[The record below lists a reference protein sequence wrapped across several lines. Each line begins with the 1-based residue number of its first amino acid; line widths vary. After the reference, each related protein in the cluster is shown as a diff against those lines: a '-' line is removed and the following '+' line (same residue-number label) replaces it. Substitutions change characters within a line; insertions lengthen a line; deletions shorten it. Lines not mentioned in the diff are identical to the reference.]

1 MRRARAAVVAAAS
14 TLSALTL
21 GSAAVTATMAA
32 SHPVATR
39 AVPAPEA
46 FAPHSPST
54 SASPTESAPGA
65 TGTSTPP
72 PATGGA
78 AERVSLNHRLP
89 AQALGM
95 VAPPDETLH
104 EDTEVLNKPK
114 KIEKVKV
121 DKVKHT
127 GGELLAMPSQGPIT
141 SRFGM
146 RFHPVLRV
154 YKLHTGTDFGSAC
167 GTPVGASA
175 PGTVTFAGWGG
186 GYGIR
191 VVVDHGMIKGHHVQT
206 SYSHLEK
213 LGVHAGQKV
222 ETGDGLGLTGN
233 TGYSTGCH
241 LHFEVIVDGQFTDPE
256 PWLNGRA
263 VVVDLSRF
271 SSHIPG
277 GGLPGGSPSPSGSAS
292 PSVSPSA
299 PTSPRTRPSTS
310 PSTPQS
316 SQQPTSAPT
325 RDDSTSPESSE
336 LSTAPPSTTSETGTP
351 SVPKPSASASPPSPS
366 APTSTSSSTG
376 TSPSSSASAP
386 PSDTPSDTPS
396 EPRPGGS
403 ASAST
408 EPEPS
413 LSEDPTPS

>member
-1 MRRARAAVVAAAS
+1 
-14 TLSALTL
+14 
-21 GSAAVTATMAA
+21 MAA

-39 AVPAPEA
+39 AVPAPEPI
-46 FAPHSPST
+46 APHSPST

-65 TGTSTPP
+65 TGTSAPP

-127 GGELLAMPSQGPIT
+127 GSELLAMPSNGPIT

-146 RFHPVLRV
+146 RFHPVLKV
-154 YKLHTGTDFGSAC
+154 YKLHTGTDFGSPC

-206 SYSHLEK
+206 SYNHLEK

-222 ETGDGLGLTGN
+222 ETGDGLGLIGT

-263 VVVDLSRF
+263 VVVDLSKF

-299 PTSPRTRPSTS
+299 PTSPSTS
-310 PSTPQS
+310 PSTWPS
-316 SQQPTSAPT
+316 TPEGSRQPTTSTPT
-325 RDDSTSPESSE
+325 PEDSESPESPE
-336 LSTAPPSTTSETGTP
+336 VPTARPSTPSTSEGRTP
-351 SVPKPSASASPPSPS
+351 SAPKPSASTSRPSPS
-366 APTSTSSSTG
+366 ASTPTG
-376 TSPSSSASAP
+376 PNPSSSASQP
-386 PSDTPSDTPS
+386 PSDAPSGS
-396 EPRPGGS
+396 QSGG
-403 ASAST
+403 APSAST

-413 LSEDPTPS
+413 LSQEPTPS

>member
-14 TLSALTL
+14 ALSALTL
-21 GSAAVTATMAA
+21 GSAAVSATVAA
-32 SHPVATR
+32 SHPVVTQ
-39 AVPAPEA
+39 AVPAPEQV
-46 FAPHSPST
+46 APHAPST

-65 TGTSTPP
+65 TGAPTPP
-72 PATGGA
+72 PSTGGT
-78 AERVSLNHRLP
+78 AERVSVSHRLP
-89 AQALGM
+89 AQAFGM
-95 VAPPDETLH
+95 VAPPEETLH

-121 DKVKHT
+121 EKVKHK
-127 GGELLAMPSQGPIT
+127 GSELLAMPSNGPIT

-146 RFHPVLRV
+146 RFHPVLKV
-154 YKLHTGTDFGSAC
+154 YKLHTGTDFGSPC

-213 LGVHAGQKV
+213 LGVHVGQKV
-222 ETGDGLGLTGN
+222 ETGDGLGLIGN

-263 VVVDLSRF
+263 VIVDLSKF
-271 SSHIPG
+271 SSHVPG

-292 PSVSPSA
+292 ASVSPSA
-299 PTSPRTRPSTS
+299 PTSPSTS
-310 PSTPQS
+310 PSTWPS
-316 SQQPTSAPT
+316 TPEGSRQPTTSTPT
-325 RDDSTSPESSE
+325 PEDSESPESPE
-336 LSTAPPSTTSETGTP
+336 VPTARPSTPSTSEGRTP
-351 SVPKPSASASPPSPS
+351 SAPKPSASTSRPSPS
-366 APTSTSSSTG
+366 ASTPTG
-376 TSPSSSASAP
+376 PNPSSSASQP
-386 PSDTPSDTPS
+386 PSDAPSGS
-396 EPRPGGS
+396 QSGG
-403 ASAST
+403 APSAST

-413 LSEDPTPS
+413 LSQEPTPS

>member
-39 AVPAPEA
+39 AVPAPEPI
-46 FAPHSPST
+46 APHSPST

-127 GGELLAMPSQGPIT
+127 VSELLAIPSQGAIT

-154 YKLHTGTDFGSAC
+154 YKLHTGTDFGSPC

-206 SYSHLEK
+206 SYNHLEK

-271 SSHIPG
+271 SSHVPG
-277 GGLPGGSPSPSGSAS
+277 GGLRGGSPSPSGSAS
-292 PSVSPSA
+292 ASASTSPS
-299 PTSPRTRPSTS
+299 TRPSTS

-366 APTSTSSSTG
+366 APTSTSGSTG